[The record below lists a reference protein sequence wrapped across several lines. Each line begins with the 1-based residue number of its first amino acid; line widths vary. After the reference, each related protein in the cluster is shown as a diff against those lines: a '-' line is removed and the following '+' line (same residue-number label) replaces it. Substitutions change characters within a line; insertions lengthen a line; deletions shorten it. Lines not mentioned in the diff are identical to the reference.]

1 MPVDEDVITAREESV
16 GRWLVDAVPFTKVA
30 VGEERSPPCPGLPS
44 GVSWGQRRP
53 QDRGQTDRGGRAGQ
67 EPKRGGVE
75 VAPTPCLPLR
85 MGRLRPRQGQG
96 WTSHLMAGTFWALTV
111 WITPGP
117 PRTILA
123 FTRGAV
129 VGAEL
134 RSPLA
139 CL

>member
-1 MPVDEDVITAREESV
+1 MPRAA
-16 GRWLVDAVPFTKVA
+16 L
-30 VGEERSPPCPGLPS
+30 
-44 GVSWGQRRP
+44 WGQLGAVASPRSGAN
-53 QDRGQTDRGGRAGQ
+53 GQGRKGRTGAQ
-67 EPKRGGVE
+67 EGGVE